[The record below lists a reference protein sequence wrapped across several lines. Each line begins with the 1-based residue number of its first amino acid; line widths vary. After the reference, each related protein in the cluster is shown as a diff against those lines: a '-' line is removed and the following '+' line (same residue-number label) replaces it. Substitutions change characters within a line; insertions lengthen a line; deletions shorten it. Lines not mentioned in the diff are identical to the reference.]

1 MDAKNQ
7 SGPEHVPSPVE
18 LLDTLPPGTVTPL
31 LAQSADVALLLDG
44 DGVITDVALGN
55 IDMPRDLAASWL
67 GQHWGETVTEESRPK
82 VQRLLNFGDETP
94 FGGPAHVN
102 HGRSDGPDLP
112 VRYTA
117 ARLDGDR
124 ALAVGRDLTGLAD
137 AQRRLLESQRA
148 AERSYADMRRSETR
162 FRQFFQH
169 SDEAALFVDANDR
182 VFDAN
187 RVASERWRHH
197 SRLVGKR
204 LADIFDAEERPA
216 ITGMVAAARL
226 GNTMTRCGLEGGE
239 ALIAPLQGDPGTV
252 LIRFLSGDGDP
263 SGFERLGRVVETM
276 PDPFVVTDGGFS
288 IVAANHAFADLTDS
302 ASPERLVGLTLDRWL
317 GRSGVDLSVIRSAL
331 SDNGML
337 KSYNTVLQ
345 GDFGQRHEVELSAT
359 RAVDRGGELIGL
371 ALRQVA
377 RTNGGGVGRSSR
389 EFTELV
395 GRVPIK
401 EIVRETTD
409 SIERMC
415 IEAALELSGD
425 NRASAAELLGL
436 SRQSL
441 YVKMRRYGIVDAE
454 GPDGD
459 AMNGGAPSERDAG
472 DR

>member
-1 MDAKNQ
+1 MDAKNHA
-7 SGPEHVPSPVE
+7 GPEHVPSSVE
-18 LLDTLPPGTVTPL
+18 LLDTLPPEAVTPL

-44 DGVITDVALGN
+44 EGVIKKVALGDV
-55 IDMPRDLAASWL
+55 DMPRDVVAGWL
-67 GQHWGETVTEESRPK
+67 GQHLGETVTEESRPK
-82 VQRLLNFGDETP
+82 VKRLLDFGDQTP
-94 FGGPAHVN
+94 FGGPTHVN

-112 VRYTA
+112 IRYTA

-124 ALAVGRDLTGLAD
+124 ALAVGRDLTGLAE
-137 AQRRLLESQRA
+137 AQRRLLDSQRA

-162 FRQFFQH
+162 FRQYFQH
-169 SDEAALFVDANDR
+169 ADEAAIFVDANDR

-197 SRLVGKR
+197 TRLVGKR
-204 LADIFDAEERPA
+204 LADIFEVDERPA

-226 GNTMTRCGLEGGE
+226 GNTMTRCALDSGE
-239 ALIAPLQGDPGTV
+239 ALIAPLQGDAGAV
-252 LIRFLSGDGDP
+252 LIRFLNGDGDP
-263 SGFERLGRVVETM
+263 TGFERLGRVVETM

-288 IVAANHAFADLTDS
+288 IVAANHAFADLTDN
-302 ASPERLVGLTLDRWL
+302 ASPERLNGLTLERWL
-317 GRSGVDLSVIRSAL
+317 GRSGVDLSVIRAAL

-337 KSYNTVLQ
+337 KGYNTVLQ

-371 ALRQVA
+371 ALRQVP
-377 RTNGGGVGRSSR
+377 RSNGNGMGQSSR

-441 YVKMRRYGIVDAE
+441 YVKMRRYGIVDADVH
-454 GPDGD
+454 DGD
-459 AMNGGAPSERDAG
+459 GMNGGTPADRDAG
-472 DR
+472 GR